1 MNKNPFLALVLG
13 LIPGLGHLYLKK
25 IGRFILYS
33 GGSLF
38 LFTFAVFWTTQLG
51 EREITFLSL
60 FLLAM
65 LWVINLLDLV
75 ITIINQS
82 KKQAAAG
89 QLTEPSKESE
99 RFYII
104 LLSIIPGLGHFQLGL
119 MQRGLTFLVACAG
132 LGSMIIFVTLL
143 TNQGSFL
150 IFLVTLPVLWIYNFF
165 DVVQQLQK
173 KERGEQLI
181 DRTIFEEFE
190 EHREQGKKSK
200 TFASILAMFPGA
212 GHMYLGLQRRGLQL
226 MAAFLLSI
234 YLLDLLRLSAFLFL
248 VPIIWFYS
256 FFDALQQTAKYGKER
271 VHDEPIIDYF
281 INHQRWIGIGL
292 IALGGYQL
300 LDQTLLPI
308 LDDYFA
314 TIFNI
319 HLSELYY
326 RYFQTS
332 IVALLLIG
340 GGFKLLLGNKEN
352 KGGTKE

>member
-25 IGRFILYS
+25 FGRFILYS
-33 GGSLF
+33 GGALFLFIATAGITVLYGDHRIIFLLLF
-38 LFTFAVFWTTQLG
+38 LFTALWT
-51 EREITFLSL
+51 
-60 FLLAM
+60 
-65 LWVINLLDLV
+65 INLIDLV
-75 ITIINQS
+75 ITLINQS
-82 KKQAAAG
+82 RKQDAE
-89 QLTEPSKESE
+89 QNPETTKESE

-119 MQRGLTFLVACAG
+119 MQRGLTFLVACTG
-132 LGSMIIFVTLL
+132 LGSMIVFVTLL
-143 TNQGSFL
+143 THQGSFL
-150 IFLVTLPVLWIYNFF
+150 IFLITLPVLWIYNFF

-173 KERGEQLI
+173 KERGEQLD
-181 DRTIFEEFE
+181 DRTIFEDFE

-292 IALGGYQL
+292 ITFGGYYL
-300 LDQTLLPI
+300 LDQTVLPI
-308 LDDYFA
+308 LNDYFA

>member
-13 LIPGLGHLYLKK
+13 LIPGLGHLYLQR
-25 IGRFILYS
+25 IGRFIIYS
-33 GGSLF
+33 GCSLLLFIAAVGFIINFGYSDFIF
-38 LFTFAVFWTTQLG
+38 LIV
-51 EREITFLSL
+51 
-60 FLLAM
+60 FLLA
-65 LWVINLLDLV
+65 LVWGINLLDL
-75 ITIINQS
+75 IISIVNQS
-82 KKQAAAG
+82 WKREKDRTQESAR
-89 QLTEPSKESE
+89 ESE

-119 MQRGLTFLVACAG
+119 MQRGLTFLVAFTG

-143 TNQGSFL
+143 TSRESFL
-150 IFLVTLPVLWIYNFF
+150 IFLATLPVLWIYNFF
-165 DVVQQLQK
+165 DAVQHLQK
-173 KERGEQLI
+173 KEHGEILV

-226 MAAFLLSI
+226 MAAFLLAI

-256 FFDALQQTAKYGKER
+256 FFDTLQQTAKYGKE
-271 VHDEPIIDYF
+271 DLQDTPIIDYF
-281 INHQRWIGIGL
+281 INHQKWLGIGL
-292 IALGGYQL
+292 IGLGGYYL

-308 LDDYFA
+308 LNDYFA

-319 HLSELYY
+319 HINELYY

-340 GGFKLLLGNKEN
+340 GGFKLLLGNKEE
-352 KGGTKE
+352 KGGAKE

>member
-13 LIPGLGHLYLKK
+13 LIPGLGHLYLKRF
-25 IGRFILYS
+25 GRFILYS
-33 GGSLF
+33 GGSLLLFIATVGFTVLGNHQIIF
-38 LFTFAVFWTTQLG
+38 LP
-51 EREITFLSL
+51 L
-60 FLLAM
+60 FLLAV
-65 LWVINLLDLV
+65 LWVINIIDLI
-75 ITIINQS
+75 ITIMKQS
-82 KKQAAAG
+82 QKQQTG
-89 QLTEPSKESE
+89 ENRESVKESE

-143 TNQGSFL
+143 TSQGSFL
-150 IFLVTLPVLWIYNFF
+150 IFLITLPVLWIYNFF

-173 KERGEQLI
+173 KERGEQLV

-256 FFDALQQTAKYGKER
+256 FFDTLQQTAKYGKER

-292 IALGGYQL
+292 ITLGGYYL
-300 LDQTLLPI
+300 LDQTVLPI
-308 LDDYFA
+308 LNDYFV

-352 KGGTKE
+352 KGGTNE

>member
-13 LIPGLGHLYLKK
+13 LIPGLGHLYLKRF
-25 IGRFILYS
+25 GRFILYS
-33 GGSLF
+33 GGALLLF
-38 LFTFAVFWTTQLG
+38 IATVGFTVLG
-51 EREITFLSL
+51 NHQIIFLPL
-60 FLLAM
+60 FLLAV
-65 LWVINLLDLV
+65 LWVINIIDLI
-75 ITIINQS
+75 ITIMKQS
-82 KKQAAAG
+82 QKQQTG
-89 QLTEPSKESE
+89 ENRESVKESE

-119 MQRGLTFLVACAG
+119 MQRGLTFLVACTG
-132 LGSMIIFVTLL
+132 IGSMIIFVALL
-143 TNQGSFL
+143 TSQESFL
-150 IFLVTLPVLWIYNFF
+150 IFLITLPVLWIYNFF

-173 KERGEQLI
+173 KERGEQLD

-190 EHREQGKKSK
+190 EHREQGKKNK

-271 VHDEPIIDYF
+271 VNDEPIIDYF

-292 IALGGYQL
+292 IALGGYYL
-300 LDQTLLPI
+300 LDQTVLPI
-308 LDDYFA
+308 LNDYFA

-332 IVALLLIG
+332 VVALLLIG

-352 KGGTKE
+352 KGGTNE

>member
-13 LIPGLGHLYLKK
+13 LIPGLGHLYLKRF
-25 IGRFILYS
+25 GRFILYS
-33 GGSLF
+33 GGSLLLIIATVGFTVLGNHQIIF
-38 LFTFAVFWTTQLG
+38 LP
-51 EREITFLSL
+51 L
-60 FLLAM
+60 FLLAV
-65 LWVINLLDLV
+65 LWVINIIDLI
-75 ITIINQS
+75 ITIMKQS
-82 KKQAAAG
+82 QKQQTG
-89 QLTEPSKESE
+89 ENRESVKESE

-119 MQRGLTFLVACAG
+119 MQRGLTFLVACTG
-132 LGSMIIFVTLL
+132 IGSMIIFVALL
-143 TNQGSFL
+143 TSQESFL
-150 IFLVTLPVLWIYNFF
+150 IFLITLPVLWIYNFF

-173 KERGEQLI
+173 KERGEQLD

-190 EHREQGKKSK
+190 EHREQGKKNK

-271 VHDEPIIDYF
+271 VNDEPIIDYF

-292 IALGGYQL
+292 ITLGGYYL
-300 LDQTLLPI
+300 LDQTVLPI
-308 LDDYFA
+308 LNDYFA

-352 KGGTKE
+352 KGGTNE

>member
-13 LIPGLGHLYLKK
+13 LIPGLGHLYLKRF
-25 IGRFILYS
+25 GRFILYS
-33 GGSLF
+33 GGALLLF
-38 LFTFAVFWTTQLG
+38 IATVGFTVLG
-51 EREITFLSL
+51 NHQIIFLPL
-60 FLLAM
+60 FLLAV
-65 LWVINLLDLV
+65 LWVINIIDLI
-75 ITIINQS
+75 ITIMKQS
-82 KKQAAAG
+82 QKQQTG
-89 QLTEPSKESE
+89 ENRESVKEIE

-119 MQRGLTFLVACAG
+119 MQRGLTFLVACTG
-132 LGSMIIFVTLL
+132 IGSMIIFVALL
-143 TNQGSFL
+143 TSQESFL
-150 IFLVTLPVLWIYNFF
+150 IFLITLPVLWIYNFF

-173 KERGEQLI
+173 KERGEQLD

-190 EHREQGKKSK
+190 EHREQGKKNK

-271 VHDEPIIDYF
+271 VNDEPIIDYF

-292 IALGGYQL
+292 ITLGGYYL
-300 LDQTLLPI
+300 LDQTVLPI
-308 LDDYFA
+308 LNDYFA

-352 KGGTKE
+352 KGGTNE

>member
-13 LIPGLGHLYLKK
+13 LIPGLGHLYLKRF
-25 IGRFILYS
+25 GRFILYS
-33 GGSLF
+33 GGALLLF
-38 LFTFAVFWTTQLG
+38 IATVGFTVLG
-51 EREITFLSL
+51 NHQIIFLPL
-60 FLLAM
+60 FLLAV
-65 LWVINLLDLV
+65 LWVINIIDLI
-75 ITIINQS
+75 ITIMKQS
-82 KKQAAAG
+82 QKQQTG
-89 QLTEPSKESE
+89 ENRESVKESE

-119 MQRGLTFLVACAG
+119 MQRGLTFLVACTG
-132 LGSMIIFVTLL
+132 IGSMIIFVALL
-143 TNQGSFL
+143 TSQESFL
-150 IFLVTLPVLWIYNFF
+150 IFLITLPVLWIYNFF

-173 KERGEQLI
+173 KERGEQLD

-190 EHREQGKKSK
+190 EHREQGKKNK

-271 VHDEPIIDYF
+271 VNDEPIIDYF

-292 IALGGYQL
+292 ITLGGYYL
-300 LDQTLLPI
+300 LDQTVLPI
-308 LDDYFA
+308 LNDYFA

-352 KGGTKE
+352 KGGTNE

>member
-13 LIPGLGHLYLKK
+13 LIPGLGHLYLKRF
-25 IGRFILYS
+25 GRFILYS
-33 GGSLF
+33 GGALLLF
-38 LFTFAVFWTTQLG
+38 IATVGFTVLG
-51 EREITFLSL
+51 NHQIIFLPL
-60 FLLAM
+60 FLLAV
-65 LWVINLLDLV
+65 LWVINIIDLI
-75 ITIINQS
+75 ITIMKQS
-82 KKQAAAG
+82 QKQQTG
-89 QLTEPSKESE
+89 ENRESVKESE

-119 MQRGLTFLVACAG
+119 MQRGLTFLVACTG
-132 LGSMIIFVTLL
+132 IGSMIIFVALL
-143 TNQGSFL
+143 TSQESFL
-150 IFLVTLPVLWIYNFF
+150 IFLITLPVLWIYNFF

-173 KERGEQLI
+173 KERGEQLD

-190 EHREQGKKSK
+190 EHREQGKKNK

-292 IALGGYQL
+292 IALGGYYL
-300 LDQTLLPI
+300 LDQTVLPI
-308 LDDYFA
+308 LNDYFA

-352 KGGTKE
+352 KGGTNE

>member
-13 LIPGLGHLYLKK
+13 LIPGLGHLYLKRF
-25 IGRFILYS
+25 GRFILYS
-33 GGSLF
+33 GGALLLF
-38 LFTFAVFWTTQLG
+38 IATVGFTVLG
-51 EREITFLSL
+51 NHQIIFLPL
-60 FLLAM
+60 FLLAV
-65 LWVINLLDLV
+65 LWVINIIDLI
-75 ITIINQS
+75 ITIMKQS
-82 KKQAAAG
+82 QKQQTG
-89 QLTEPSKESE
+89 ENRESVKESE

-119 MQRGLTFLVACAG
+119 MQRGLTFLVACTG
-132 LGSMIIFVTLL
+132 IGSMIIFVALL
-143 TNQGSFL
+143 TSQESFL
-150 IFLVTLPVLWIYNFF
+150 IFLITLPVLWIYNFF

-173 KERGEQLI
+173 KERGEQLD

-190 EHREQGKKSK
+190 EHREQGKKNK

-271 VHDEPIIDYF
+271 VNDEPIIDYF

-292 IALGGYQL
+292 IALGGYYL
-300 LDQTLLPI
+300 LDQTVLPI
-308 LDDYFA
+308 LNDYFA

>member
-1 MNKNPFLALVLG
+1 M
-13 LIPGLGHLYLKK
+13 
-25 IGRFILYS
+25 
-33 GGSLF
+33 
-38 LFTFAVFWTTQLG
+38 
-51 EREITFLSL
+51 
-60 FLLAM
+60 
-65 LWVINLLDLV
+65 IN
-75 ITIINQS
+75 S
-82 KKQAAAG
+82 
-89 QLTEPSKESE
+89 SKESE

-119 MQRGLTFLVACAG
+119 MQRGLTFLVACTG
-132 LGSMIIFVTLL
+132 IGSMIIFVALL
-143 TNQGSFL
+143 TSQESFL
-150 IFLVTLPVLWIYNFF
+150 IFLITLPVLWIYNFF

-181 DRTIFEEFE
+181 DRTIFEDFE

-271 VHDEPIIDYF
+271 VQDEPIIDYF

-292 IALGGYQL
+292 ITLGGYYL
-300 LDQTLLPI
+300 LNQTVLPI
-308 LDDYFA
+308 LNDYFV

-352 KGGTKE
+352 KGGTSE

>member
-13 LIPGLGHLYLKK
+13 LIPGLGHLYLKRF
-25 IGRFILYS
+25 GRFILYS
-33 GGSLF
+33 GGSLLLFIATVGFTVLGNHQIIF
-38 LFTFAVFWTTQLG
+38 LP
-51 EREITFLSL
+51 L
-60 FLLAM
+60 FLLAV
-65 LWVINLLDLV
+65 LWVINIIDLI
-75 ITIINQS
+75 ITIMKQS
-82 KKQAAAG
+82 QKQQTG
-89 QLTEPSKESE
+89 ENRESVKESE

-119 MQRGLTFLVACAG
+119 MQRGLTFLVACTG
-132 LGSMIIFVTLL
+132 IGSMIIFVALL
-143 TNQGSFL
+143 TSQESFL
-150 IFLVTLPVLWIYNFF
+150 IFLITLPVLWIYNFF

-173 KERGEQLI
+173 KERGEQLD

-190 EHREQGKKSK
+190 EHREQGKKNK

-271 VHDEPIIDYF
+271 VNDEPIIDYF

-292 IALGGYQL
+292 ITLGGYYL
-300 LDQTLLPI
+300 LDQTVLPI
-308 LDDYFA
+308 LNDYFA

-352 KGGTKE
+352 KGGTSE